1 MDLTTRSVVFII
13 NVKNIRV
20 TMSERQRF
28 PRVAPKKLM
37 DLYQIGLLING
48 PKQMCTM
55 LVPYKGKLC
64 SVPIEVMRIIYRQ
77 MGEALAKADRVNE
90 YKMQHGYNP
99 GVNEPV

>member
-1 MDLTTRSVVFII
+1 
-13 NVKNIRV
+13 
-20 TMSERQRF
+20 MSKRQRF
-28 PRVAPKKLM
+28 PRVSPKKLM
-37 DLYQIGLLING
+37 DLYQTGLLING

-77 MGEALAKADRVNE
+77 LGNALQKADRVNE

-99 GVNEPV
+99 SLSQADEL

>member
-1 MDLTTRSVVFII
+1 
-13 NVKNIRV
+13 
-20 TMSERQRF
+20 MSEPKRF

-64 SVPIEVMRIIYRQ
+64 SVPIEVMRIIYHQ
-77 MGEALAKADRVNE
+77 LGNVLQKADRVNE

-99 GVNEPV
+99 TPSQAEEL